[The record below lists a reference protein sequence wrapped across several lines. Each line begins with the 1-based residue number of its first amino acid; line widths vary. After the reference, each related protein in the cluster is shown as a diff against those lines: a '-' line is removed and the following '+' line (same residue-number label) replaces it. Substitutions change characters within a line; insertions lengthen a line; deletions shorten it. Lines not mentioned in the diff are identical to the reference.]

1 MGAASAT
8 VGTLVAQ
15 FFSRSAAGTPR
26 PCAIWSCAARGGRD
40 PVVSQPSSTPKR
52 VRVTRSRRVSQR
64 ASWRP
69 VAAEL
74 DEQTGVGDVYLE
86 GLMRAQ
92 FRLSVLVL
100 ILLVVGL
107 GGLPVLLIAFPTT
120 RSLTVIGVPF
130 PWLVLAIAFY
140 PTMWL
145 LARWYAAQSARVE
158 RQFRDVLSG
167 R

>member
-1 MGAASAT
+1 M
-8 VGTLVAQ
+8 
-15 FFSRSAAGTPR
+15 
-26 PCAIWSCAARGGRD
+26 
-40 PVVSQPSSTPKR
+40 
-52 VRVTRSRRVSQR
+52 TRSRRVSQR

>member
-1 MGAASAT
+1 M
-8 VGTLVAQ
+8 
-15 FFSRSAAGTPR
+15 
-26 PCAIWSCAARGGRD
+26 
-40 PVVSQPSSTPKR
+40 SQPSSTPKR

-107 GGLPVLLIAFPTT
+107 GGLPLLLIAFPTT

>member
-1 MGAASAT
+1 M
-8 VGTLVAQ
+8 
-15 FFSRSAAGTPR
+15 
-26 PCAIWSCAARGGRD
+26 
-40 PVVSQPSSTPKR
+40 SQPSSTPKR

-69 VAAEL
+69 VAVEL

-100 ILLVVGL
+100 ILPRRRL

-140 PTMWL
+140 PHDV
-145 LARWYAAQSARVE
+145 APRPVVCRAVGSRE
-158 RQFRDVLSG
+158 RQFRDVLGG